1 MVLRAFLDAK
11 LSRTVLRSIVSK
23 ISLSMVQI
31 ANPFNLSYDIVDLKQ
46 FFNNFNFE
54 KLLSAEATVTGKVK
68 RIR

>member
-11 LSRTVLRSIVSK
+11 SSRTVLRSIVSK
-23 ISLSMVQI
+23 ISLWMVHI